1 MHLIIAEKN
10 LVAERIAA
18 FLAGKQKVH
27 TKRDGAATE
36 YTFGDTV
43 VMGLRGHVVELDFTK
58 GYSNWRS
65 EEHPPR
71 SLINAGIEKHPTE
84 KKIVALMQ
92 KHAKKADRITIAT
105 DYDTEGELIGMEA
118 YELVRAVNQ
127 KATVDRARFSAITK
141 DEITKAIAD
150 AKEID
155 FNLAAAGETRQVID
169 LVWGASLTRFLSIAA
184 HRGSDNILSVGRVQS
199 PTLAMIVDREKEIEA
214 FVPEK
219 YWMLSLTAKVAGE
232 EIAARHVHGRFTVKA
247 EADAAFAGTRDPV
260 IVREVITGKKNDK
273 APTPLDTTALIVG
286 AGRLGL
292 SAASAMSKAEDLY
305 MRGFISYPRTDNTAY
320 PKSLNIRQHLK
331 MFAGGEFE
339 RDANYVLTHM
349 RAAPTRGKKETTD
362 HPPIYPTSK
371 GTREEIGDE
380 ATWKLYEFIVRRFF
394 ATLSPDAE
402 WKTLKVN
409 LTADKEPYTITGGR
423 LLVPGWRAVYP
434 YSKAEETVLPEFSV
448 GERLELV
455 DKNCEE
461 KETQPPAR
469 YSQSRLIQRMEE
481 LGLGTKSTR
490 HEVISK
496 LIGRKYIEG
505 NPMKPT
511 VVGRAVTE
519 SLEKFADTITEPTMT
534 KTLEE
539 SMEDIAAGKKTM
551 NAVLTESRTMLSSIF
566 DDLEANK
573 EAIGQDIMD
582 RTREEQTVGQC
593 PICGAPLR
601 IRRVGTSQFIG
612 CSSYPDCTFNTS
624 LPPATWGNAVKMDEV
639 CPIHHLNHVQ
649 LLRKGAPAWKIG
661 CPLCSHIKTNAEAFR
676 MLPGMTDAGIEK
688 LNSVHIYAISELASI
703 SVNDLMT
710 RLKISRPEAEKMIAD
725 AEDVLVLLRKRT
737 ELKKFISLHVAPR
750 RGRGH
755 SKVSTALISKGIVD
769 ITTLADANKS
779 DVMAAGLSEAEADT
793 LLAAAAH
800 VTNVAK
806 MKQYGVPTIT
816 LKKYVA
822 AGYDD
827 PKTFV
832 AAHTAGLSLATGA
845 SVTTVCRHQKL
856 VAEQIGAEPP
866 KPLSKAAFDEGIASL
881 TPLEI
886 EPEHLTALAFAGVYS
901 CALLKGAAIQ
911 TLSRQTGIDK
921 EQLTEYKN
929 KAKKVCGK

>member
-260 IVREVITGKKNDK
+260 IIREVITGKKNDK

-832 AAHTAGLSLATGA
+832 AAHPAGLSLATGA

>member
-320 PKSLNIRQHLK
+320 PKSLNIHQHLK

-349 RAAPTRGKKETTD
+349 REAPTRGKKETTD

-371 GTREEIGDE
+371 GTREDIGDE
-380 ATWKLYEFIVRRFF
+380 TTWKLYEFIVRRFF

-455 DKNCEE
+455 DKNSEE

-703 SVNDLMT
+703 SVNDLMI

-816 LKKYVA
+816 LKKYIA

-832 AAHTAGLSLATGA
+832 AAHPAGLSLATGA

-929 KAKKVCGK
+929 KAKKACGK

>member
-710 RLKISRPEAEKMIAD
+710 RLKISRAEAEKMIAD

-832 AAHTAGLSLATGA
+832 AAHPAGLSLATGA

>member
-806 MKQYGVPTIT
+806 MKHYGVPTIT

-832 AAHTAGLSLATGA
+832 AAHPAGLSLATGA

>member
-649 LLRKGAPAWKIG
+649 LLRKGAPAWRIG

-832 AAHTAGLSLATGA
+832 AAHPAGLSLATGA

>member
-232 EIAARHVHGRFTVKA
+232 EIASRHVHGRFTVKA

-832 AAHTAGLSLATGA
+832 AAHPAGLSLATGA

>member
-27 TKRDGAATE
+27 TKRDCAAIE

-832 AAHTAGLSLATGA
+832 AAHPAGLSLATGA

>member
-832 AAHTAGLSLATGA
+832 AAHPAGLSLATGA

-929 KAKKVCGK
+929 KAKKACGK

>member
-219 YWMLSLTAKVAGE
+219 YWMLFLTAKVAGE

-832 AAHTAGLSLATGA
+832 AAHPAGLSLATGA